1 MPFLVVTI
9 VAAIVDLVVLAEFH
23 IARPEVDPLT
33 RPTSEYALGAY
44 GSAAGVATAIVG
56 LGAMALAWAVR
67 SQTRP
72 AAIVLAIFGA
82 AKLVQAFFPID
93 PAGAAT
99 STGLVHDVLGNVA
112 FFALPLA
119 AVLAVRALSPRW
131 RWAPLAAAGLVVA
144 VVAVLAADLHGAF
157 GVAQRVYLVGCSLW
171 MLAVAAVGIA
181 NLPDRSRSPS

>member
-9 VAAIVDLVVLAEFH
+9 VAAIVDLVVLAVFH

-44 GSAAGVATAIVG
+44 GWAAAVATGIVG
-56 LGAMALAWAVR
+56 LGALALAWAVR
-67 SQTRP
+67 TQTRP
-72 AAIVLAIFGA
+72 AAVVLAIFGA
-82 AKLVQAFFPID
+82 AKVAQAFFPID
-93 PAGAAT
+93 PAGVVT
-99 STGLVHDVLGNVA
+99 TTGQVHNVLGNIA
-112 FFALPLA
+112 FFTLPLA

-131 RWAPLAAAGLVVA
+131 RWAPPAAAGLVVA

-181 NLPDRSRSPS
+181 DLPDRTRDVS